1 MLKKLLKNRNISIYR
16 LSEMSKVP
24 YTTLNELVNG
34 KKKIE
39 NCKIKTVEN
48 IANSLNMSIDALLH
62 ILNNKKVVLS
72 NSWEDAKNHTY
83 YFPIIVKNDNY
94 ECNRIHPLKQAKVN
108 ELYNI
113 MKNNE
118 KIEKIIIFGSSV
130 NIRCNI
136 KSDLD
141 IAIKLKSSEFN
152 RENQNNISEE
162 IQEHLDYGCDIIW
175 LNQIDKTT
183 QLYSNIINRGVT
195 IYE

>member
-1 MLKKLLKNRNISIYR
+1 
-16 LSEMSKVP
+16 MSNVP

-39 NCKIKTVEN
+39 ECKIKTIES
-48 IANSLNMSIDALLH
+48 IANSLNMSVEALLY

-72 NSWEDAKNHTY
+72 NSWEETKNKTY
-83 YFPIIVKNDNY
+83 YFPVIVKNDNY

-108 ELYNI
+108 ELYKI
-113 MKNNE
+113 MKENE
-118 KIEKIIIFGSSV
+118 TIEKIIIFGSSV

-141 IAIKLKSSEFN
+141 IAIKLKSNQFTK
-152 RENQNNISEE
+152 ENQNTISEE

-175 LNQIDKTT
+175 LNQIDKTSK
-183 QLYSNIINRGVT
+183 LYSNIINKGVT

>member
-1 MLKKLLKNRNISIYR
+1 
-16 LSEMSKVP
+16 MSNVP

-39 NCKIKTVEN
+39 ECKIKTIES
-48 IANSLNMSIDALLH
+48 IANSLNMSVEALLY

-72 NSWEDAKNHTY
+72 NSWEEVKNKTY
-83 YFPIIVKNDNY
+83 YFPVIVKNDNY

-108 ELYNI
+108 ELYKI
-113 MKNNE
+113 MKENE
-118 KIEKIIIFGSSV
+118 IIEKIIIFGSSV

-141 IAIKLKSSEFN
+141 IAIKLKSNQFTK
-152 RENQNNISEE
+152 ENQNTISEE

-175 LNQIDKTT
+175 LNQIDKTSK
-183 QLYSNIINRGVT
+183 LYSNIINKGVT